1 MFCMQTVGMPGI
13 YGLRSR
19 ELDPNHSVIRSLAI
33 LVLFL
38 MVHPQSL
45 MSLVAHT
52 RVGRM
57 KSALAPQSEMLAYIP
72 HGQAVKDL

>member
-45 MSLVAHT
+45 VAHT

-72 HGQAVKDL
+72 HGQAVKVL